1 VHPGE
6 TEQRWPPRPPS
17 FELTLTFDNGPT
29 AATPI
34 VLDLLGQ
41 YQVKATFFVC
51 GKQMVRPALRE
62 YAERAHADGH
72 WIGNHTFSHGPS
84 FGNLDDPA
92 VAIQEIE
99 ETQRLIGRLAHPD
112 RWFRPYANSG
122 QLDRRVL
129 NQIALDHLQDGG
141 YSMVLW
147 NSLPRDWETSGWVE
161 IALAQCEA
169 QPWSLMVLHDNFDRA
184 LPGLERFLP
193 AVLEKGGRF
202 RQDFPPGCVPIR
214 KGDIITPVD
223 HLLRTA

>member
-1 VHPGE
+1 VG
-6 TEQRWPPRPPS
+6 

-34 VLDLLGQ
+34 VLDLLQQ
-41 YQVKATFFVC
+41 YDIKATFFVC

-62 YAERAHADGH
+62 YAARAHAEGH

-84 FGNLDDPA
+84 FGNLDDPQ

-99 ETQRLIGRLAHPD
+99 DTQRLIGDLAHPD

-122 QLDRRVL
+122 HLDARVL
-129 NQIALDHLQDGG
+129 NRVALHHLQACG

-161 IALAQCEA
+161 IALEHCDE
-169 QPWSLMVLHDNFDRA
+169 QPWSVMVLHDNFDRC

-193 AVLEKGGRF
+193 AVLEQGGRF
-202 RQDFPPGCVPIR
+202 RQEFPPECVPIR
-214 KGDIITPVD
+214 NGAIISAVD
-223 HLLRTA
+223 HLLRTS

>member
-1 VHPGE
+1 M
-6 TEQRWPPRPPS
+6 
-17 FELTLTFDNGPT
+17 

-34 VLDLLGQ
+34 VLDLLKQ
-41 YQVKATFFVC
+41 YDIKATFFVC

-62 YAERAHADGH
+62 YAVRAHAEGH

-84 FGNLDDPA
+84 FGNLDHPQ

-99 ETQRLIGRLAHPD
+99 ETQRLIGDLAHPD

-122 QLDRRVL
+122 HLDARVL
-129 NQIALDHLQDGG
+129 NPVALGHLQAGG

-161 IALAQCEA
+161 IALEHCDE
-169 QPWSLMVLHDNFDRA
+169 QPWSVMVLHDNFDRA

-193 AVLEKGGRF
+193 AVLEKGGCF
-202 RQDFPPGCVPIR
+202 RQDFPPECVPIR
-214 KGDIITPVD
+214 KGAIITPVD
-223 HLLRTA
+223 HLLRPS

>member
-1 VHPGE
+1 VLSAP
-6 TEQRWPPRPPS
+6 TTVS
-17 FELTLTFDNGPT
+17 FELTLTFDNGPM

-34 VLDLLGQ
+34 VLDLLAR
-41 YQVKATFFVC
+41 YSVKATFFVC

-62 YAERAHADGH
+62 YAERAHAEGH

-99 ETQRLIGRLAHPD
+99 ETQRLIGDLAHPA

-122 QLDRRVL
+122 NLDARVL
-129 NQIALDHLQDGG
+129 NHVALEHLRAGK

-147 NSLPRDWETSGWVE
+147 NSLPRDWETAGWVE
-161 IALAQCEA
+161 IALEHCDER
-169 QPWSLMVLHDNFDRA
+169 PWSVMVLHDNFDRA

-193 AVLEKGGRF
+193 AVLERGGRF
-202 RQDFPPGCVPIR
+202 RQDFPPECVPIR
-214 KGDIITPVD
+214 NGDIISSVD
-223 HLLRTA
+223 HLLRTS

>member
-1 VHPGE
+1 M
-6 TEQRWPPRPPS
+6 S
-17 FELTLTFDNGPT
+17 FQLTLTFDNGPM

-34 VLDLLGQ
+34 VLDLLAQ

-51 GKQMVRPALRE
+51 GKQMVRPVLRE
-62 YAERAHADGH
+62 YAERAQAEGH

-84 FGNLDDPA
+84 FGDLDDPA

-99 ETQRLIGRLAHPD
+99 DTQRLIGDLAHPQ

-122 QLDRRVL
+122 SLDQRVL
-129 NQIALDHLQDGG
+129 NRVALDHLQAGG

-161 IALAQCEA
+161 IALEHCDER
-169 QPWSLMVLHDNFDRA
+169 PWSVMVLHDNFDRA

-193 AVLEKGGRF
+193 AVLAKGGCF
-202 RQDFPPGCVPIR
+202 RQDFPPECVPIR
-214 KGDIITPVD
+214 KGAIISPVD
-223 HLLRTA
+223 HLLRNA

>member
-1 VHPGE
+1 VLLA
-6 TEQRWPPRPPS
+6 
-17 FELTLTFDNGPT
+17 FELTLTFDNGPM

-34 VLDLLGQ
+34 VLDLLAR

-51 GKQMVRPALRE
+51 GKQMVRPVLRQ
-62 YAERAHADGH
+62 YAERAHAEGH

-99 ETQRLIGRLAHPD
+99 ETERLIGDLAHPE

-122 QLDRRVL
+122 VLDHRVL
-129 NQIALDHLQDGG
+129 NRVALDHLQAGG

-161 IALAQCEA
+161 IALEHCDER
-169 QPWSLMVLHDNFDRA
+169 PWSVMVLHDNFDRA

-193 AVLEKGGRF
+193 AVLGKGGRF
-202 RQDFPPGCVPIR
+202 RQDFPPECVPIR
-214 KGDIITPVD
+214 KGAIISPVD
-223 HLLRTA
+223 YLLRNA